1 MNRSVRYGLLL
12 VAAITAV
19 NTAFALL
26 ARIIARELPES
37 LSLRLFAVILGS
49 LLSAI
54 VIAFIVVASVP
65 VLREWLMTYRR
76 LLRLENIGHPL
87 LVRLSREAPGT
98 YHHTLLVADLAS
110 KAASRIG
117 VDARLTRI
125 AGYFHDIGKLGQ
137 PVYFVENQRG
147 ENPHDQLNDPLKSAA
162 IILGHVRE
170 GLVLGKQ
177 HSLPKEILDGI
188 PQHHGTLVLKQFYE
202 QAKEKGLEVRLA
214 QFRYPGPRPLSKEA
228 GLLMLS
234 DNAEAKVRALPG
246 KSASAIKDAVEEAI
260 TERFKEKQ
268 LDLTGFTERD
278 YQRIRDSFA
287 ESFVAL
293 HHRRL
298 PQASREAAPYESY
311 APRRR

>member
-1 MNRSVRYGLLL
+1 
-12 VAAITAV
+12 
-19 NTAFALL
+19 
-26 ARIIARELPES
+26 
-37 LSLRLFAVILGS
+37 
-49 LLSAI
+49 
-54 VIAFIVVASVP
+54 
-65 VLREWLMTYRR
+65 MTYRR

-147 ENPHDQLNDPLKSAA
+147 ENPHDQLNDPVKSAA